1 MDRKVNYGNYTAFI
15 IILSVV
21 IFPVKPSLAHSPLTE
36 LPKSLKIDGY
46 KLIRVNP
53 GSFTMGAPNMPP
65 RAEPFEGLR
74 EVKMDKVFYLGETEV
89 TQSLWERYMKI
100 NPSRFQSP
108 SLPVEGV
115 TWKDAME
122 FCAKLNKI
130 KDTLDIP
137 EGMIFRLPSE
147 AEWEY
152 AARAGSKSTFSL
164 ERMQKI

>member
-1 MDRKVNYGNYTAFI
+1 MSKIKFSP
-15 IILSVV
+15 LSSSLLV
-21 IFPVKPSLAHSPLTE
+21 IFGAFLFLFKYSNAEKQVLGF
-36 LPKSLKIDGY
+36 PKNLKIDGY

-53 GSFTMGAPNMPP
+53 GSFTMGAPKMPP

-74 EVKMDKVFYLGETEV
+74 EVQMDKVFYLGETEV

-115 TWKDAME
+115 TWKDSMN
-122 FCAKLNKI
+122 FCTNLNNI
-130 KDTLDIP
+130 KNTLNIP

-152 AARAGSKSTFSL
+152 AF
-164 ERMQKI
+164 